1 MLQAEYYQLYLK
13 GLMGQGR
20 SSKGLERP
28 YAPLAGDKGQEKHQ
42 AESVVLVQG
51 PRQEQTLLEP
61 MLKLTVP
68 PKDASLPIAQ

>member
-1 MLQAEYYQLYLK
+1 MPLWQGTK
-13 GLMGQGR
+13 GKRNTRLN
-20 SSKGLERP
+20 
-28 YAPLAGDKGQEKHQ
+28 A
-42 AESVVLVQG
+42 VVLVQG